1 MSIYKIVRELV
12 ESKREKNSK
21 YTKFKQMVL
30 AYYGVNTADE
40 LDSAK
45 KKEFY
50 KYIDEQWKR
59 FKVSLNPKKET
70 QQ

>member
-50 KYIDEQWKR
+50 KYIDAQWKR
-59 FKVSLNPKKET
+59 FKASLKPKKET